1 MFDALFK
8 KYKRLVFFDT
18 ETTGLMPE
26 GNDQIIEL
34 AAIAVDADGTEQEM
48 DEFIR
53 LHTMDEI
60 PPKIVELT
68 GITPLTLGTQ
78 GIDEHEAVRKFWSI
92 AEPEEMDFFKNTET
106 LLIAHNAHF
115 DLMFLAHAQIRCR
128 KNHGM
133 TQEYAAFKDADYL
146 DTLTV
151 FRDRRRY
158 PHKLEN
164 AIAEYGLS
172 GKVENSHR
180 AVDDCKALYEVAK
193 KMEEEKADL
202 DRYINIFGF
211 LKKWGPEKH
220 PFKKVTY
227 GPQDFDNRGCK
238 PLYERVGG

>member
-1 MFDALFK
+1 MFDSLFR
-8 KYKRLVFFDT
+8 KYTRLVFFDT
-18 ETTGLMPE
+18 ETTGLMPD
-26 GNDQIIEL
+26 GKDQIIEL
-34 AAIAVDADGTEQEM
+34 AAIAVDADGTEYEM
-48 DEFIR
+48 DDFVR
-53 LHTMDEI
+53 LHMMEDI

-115 DLMFLAHAQIRCR
+115 DLMFLAHAQLRCK

-133 TQEYAAFKDADYL
+133 AMEWESFCKADYL

-180 AVDDCKALYEVAK
+180 AVDDCKALYEVTK
-193 KMEEEKADL
+193 GCGKRKQTLTDML
-202 DRYINIFGF
+202 MF
-211 LKKWGPEKH
+211 LVFSKNTDPKSIRSK
-220 PFKKVTY
+220 
-227 GPQDFDNRGCK
+227 R
-238 PLYERVGG
+238 

>member
-1 MFDALFK
+1 MFDALFT

-18 ETTGLMPE
+18 ETTGLMPD

-34 AAIAVDADGTEQEM
+34 AAIAVDADGTEYEM
-48 DEFIR
+48 DDFVR

-68 GITPLTLGTQ
+68 GIMPITLSMEGV
-78 GIDEHEAVRKFWSI
+78 DEHEAVRHFWNI
-92 AEPEEMDFFKNTET
+92 AERDERDFFKDTET

-115 DLMFLAHAQIRCR
+115 DLMFLAHAQLRCK

-133 TQEYAAFKDADYL
+133 TMEWESFCKADYL
-146 DTLTV
+146 DTLTI

-202 DRYINIFGF
+202 DKYINIFGF

-227 GPQDFDNRGCK
+227 GAQDFDNLGNK
-238 PLYERVGG
+238 PLYERVGD